1 MKNITVIGTGYVG
14 LVSGAGLS
22 DFGNQ
27 VICADIDESKI
38 RLLKAGEIPIFEP
51 GLKEVVDRNIKSN
64 RLSFTI
70 DISKAVRDSEVIF
83 IGVGTPEGKNGET
96 DLSAVFQVAET
107 IGNNLNAYKIICTK
121 STVPIGTGEKI
132 ISIINKYKK
141 NDVDFDYVSNPE
153 FLREG
158 AAVQDFVS
166 NPEFL
171 REGAAVQ
178 DFLIPNRIVL
188 GATSEKPFRIM
199 QDVYRPLYINETP
212 IVYTNV
218 PTAEM
223 IKYASNAFL
232 ALKLSYIN
240 EIANLCEAV
249 GADVH
254 VVAKAMG
261 NDGRISPKFLHP
273 GPGFGGSC
281 FPKDTKALLSLS
293 KELNE
298 PMNTVAAA
306 IATNDKQKIR
316 MADKLFNLMEDEIKG
331 KTIAVLGLSFKQM
344 TDDVRESA
352 SIKMIQSI
360 LDREGIVKAYDPVA
374 SDNMKMNFPDIEYY
388 SNWQEAVKNVN
399 AVVIMTEWHE
409 FRGLDLVELKQLV
422 KTPIILDTRNV
433 LSMKDL
439 VSLDFKFD
447 NVGRK
452 ILK

>member
-1 MKNITVIGTGYVG
+1 MKKIAVIGTGYVG

-27 VICADIDESKI
+27 VICADIDDSKI
-38 RLLKAGEIPIFEP
+38 GLLKAGKIPIFEP
-51 GLKEVVDRNIKSN
+51 GLKEIVDRNVKSN
-64 RLSFTI
+64 RLSFTT
-70 DISKAVRDSEVIF
+70 DISKAVKDSEVIF
-83 IGVGTPEGKNGET
+83 IGVGTPEGESGET
-96 DLSAVFQVAET
+96 DLTAVFSVAET
-107 IGNNLNAYKIICTK
+107 IGKNLNTYKIICTK
-121 STVPIGTGEKI
+121 STVPIGTGGKI
-132 ISIINKYKK
+132 ISIINKNK
-141 NDVDFDYVSNPE
+141 NKDVNFDYVSNPE

-158 AAVQDFVS
+158 AAV
-166 NPEFL
+166 
-171 REGAAVQ
+171 R

-188 GATSEKPFRIM
+188 GTTSQKAVETM

-261 NDGRISPKFLHP
+261 NDGRISSKFLHP

-293 KELNE
+293 EKLNR
-298 PMNTVAAA
+298 PINTIAAA
-306 IATNDKQKIR
+306 IKTNDNQKVR
-316 MADKLFNLMEDEIKG
+316 MTKKLFKLMDNDIKG

-352 SIKMIQSI
+352 SIEIIQGI
-360 LDREGIVKAYDPVA
+360 LNKGGIVKAYDPVA
-374 SDNMKMNFPDIEYY
+374 SDNMKVHFPDIKYLA
-388 SNWQEAVKNVN
+388 SWQEAVKGTD
-399 AVVIMTEWHE
+399 AVVVMTEWHE
-409 FRGLDLVELKQLV
+409 FRGLDLVKLKRLV
-422 KTPIILDTRNV
+422 KAPVILDTRNI
-433 LSMKDL
+433 LSIKDL
-439 VSLDFKFD
+439 MSLEFKFD

-452 ILK
+452 SI

>member
-27 VICADIDESKI
+27 VVCADIDESKI
-38 RLLKAGEIPIFEP
+38 SLLQTGKIPIFEP
-51 GLKEVVDRNIKSN
+51 GLKEVVDRNVKSN
-64 RLSFTI
+64 RLSFTV
-70 DISKAVRDSEVIF
+70 DVSKAIRDSEVIF
-83 IGVGTPEGKNGET
+83 IGVGTPEGKNGEA
-96 DLSAVFQVAET
+96 DLSAVFSVAEM
-107 IGNNLNAYKIICTK
+107 IGKNLNSYKIICTK
-121 STVPIGTGEKI
+121 STVPIGTGAKI
-132 ISIINKYKK
+132 ISLINKFKK
-141 NDVDFDYVSNPE
+141 KDVEFDY
-153 FLREG
+153 
-158 AAVQDFVS
+158 VS

-188 GATSEKPFRIM
+188 GTNSQKAFQIM
-199 QDVYRPLYINETP
+199 QDVYRPLFINDTP
-212 IVYTNV
+212 IVFTNV

-232 ALKLSYIN
+232 ALKISYIN
-240 EIANLCEAV
+240 EIANVCEAV

-254 VVAKAMG
+254 IVAKAMG

-306 IATNDKQKIR
+306 IVTNNRQKER
-316 MADKLFNLMEDEIKG
+316 MIDKLFNLMGNAIKG

-352 SIKMIQSI
+352 SIEMIQSI
-360 LDREGIVKAYDPVA
+360 IEKNGTVKAYDPVA
-374 SDNMKMNFPDIEYY
+374 IQNIKKHFPDIEY
-388 SNWQEAVKNVN
+388 STSWQTAVKDTD

-433 LSMKDL
+433 LSIKDL
-439 VSLDFKFD
+439 TSLGFKFD

-452 ILK
+452 AVK